1 MSPLPPGESPKHAV
15 SLGHPAQRT
24 ERLGFCA
31 TIRFHVGRTPS
42 LIVSRLIPTFHAP
55 RMT

>member
-31 TIRFHVGRTPS
+31 TIRFHVGRTSS